1 MAPVIFV
8 GFEAVRPVA
17 DAARRAA
24 SALPAADGKMFT
36 LLLEQLIHLSVQSLL
51 NSSQRITTFSNT
63 DYFGGGEEILKWEKI
78 CDLKERGQG
87 LSIIKVFFV
96 SRDE

>member
-63 DYFGGGEEILKWEKI
+63 DYFGREEILKWEKI

>member
-8 GFEAVRPVA
+8 GFEAVRAVA

-63 DYFGGGEEILKWEKI
+63 DYFGGEEILKWEKI

>member
-8 GFEAVRPVA
+8 GFEAVRAVA

-63 DYFGGGEEILKWEKI
+63 DYFGREEILKWEKI